1 MITLYAVRHGETDY
15 NRESRVQ
22 GLADSHLTDFGR
34 KQAAALAEHFKDTEI
49 TSLYTSPL
57 SRASDT
63 ANAIAKAAGIEDITA
78 IDEFKELDCGIF
90 QDMLISEIK
99 EKCWDDWMH
108 FLGNPAV
115 APENGES
122 MNQLAVRVSS
132 ALGMIIENAGEDD
145 TIVIV
150 AHAGVVRMILAQ
162 LMNVPVGAAVN
173 FGLSNASIARFIN
186 KYDRWTCLKWNDTEH
201 LGSLEGE
208 VKFVL

>member
-22 GLADSHLTDFGR
+22 GLADSNLTDFGR
-34 KQAAALAEHFKDTEI
+34 KQAAALAGRLKDVEI

-57 SRASDT
+57 SRARDT
-63 ANAIAKAAGIEDITA
+63 ANAIAEAAGIEEITP
-78 IDEFKELDCGIF
+78 IDEFKELDCGVF
-90 QDMLISEIK
+90 QDQLLSEIK
-99 EKCWDDWMH
+99 ETSWDEWLL
-108 FLGNPAV
+108 FLSNPAI

-122 MNQLAVRVSS
+122 MNQLAMRVSS
-132 ALGMIIENAGEDD
+132 ALSMVIESAGEDD

-150 AHAGVVRMILAQ
+150 CHAGVVRMILAH
-162 LMNVPVGAAVN
+162 LLRVPVASVVN
-173 FGLSNASIARFIN
+173 FGLSNASIASFIN

>member
-22 GLADSHLTDFGR
+22 GLADSSLTDFGR
-34 KQAAALAEHFKDTEI
+34 KQAAALAGRFKDVDI

-57 SRASDT
+57 SRARDT
-63 ANAIAKAAGIEDITA
+63 ANAIAEAAGIEEITP
-78 IDEFKELDCGIF
+78 IDEFKELDCGVF
-90 QDMLISEIK
+90 QDQLLSEIK
-99 EKCWDDWMH
+99 ETSWDEWLL
-108 FLGNPAV
+108 FLSNPAI

-122 MNQLAVRVSS
+122 MNQLAMRVSS
-132 ALGMIIENAGEDD
+132 ALSM
-145 TIVIV
+145 
-150 AHAGVVRMILAQ
+150 
-162 LMNVPVGAAVN
+162 VN
-173 FGLSNASIARFIN
+173 FGLSNASIASFIN